1 MSRISRFAM
10 VSATVLAAG
19 AACWLQASEPRR
31 WPKPTPP
38 PPPSPIYQDVD
49 EPMPTPE
56 EIARVAE
63 QHTARLQREIEQ
75 ALAGQDRD
83 RVEAVFVFLLP
94 ELLQMEPQRVVGMVA
109 ALAPGRARDRLRD
122 AVARQW
128 VVMDPRAATEWIK
141 TLEGDDRRASARQAL
156 TTLRPI
162 DPARA
167 TVLVKELALERLE
180 ESLERVTA
188 R

>member
-1 MSRISRFAM
+1 MSRISILTKL
-10 VSATVLAAG
+10 SATVLAAG
-19 AACWLQASEPRR
+19 TACWLQASEPRR

-38 PPPSPIYQDVD
+38 PPPSPIYHDVD

-56 EIARVAE
+56 DIARVAE

-83 RVEAVFVFLLP
+83 RIEAVLVFLLP
-94 ELLQMEPQRVVGMVA
+94 ELLQVEPQRVVSMVA
-109 ALAPGRARDRLRD
+109 GLAPGRARDRLRD

-128 VVMDPRAATEWIK
+128 VVMDQRAATEWIR

-156 TTLRPI
+156 MTLRPI
-162 DPARA
+162 DPVQA
-167 TVLVKELALERLE
+167 TLLVKELALERLE